1 MHFRL
6 LIILLLINLFYAQSL
21 YKSSVGIGYDSYSA
35 KSISL
40 ASTSSATDRSA
51 FCISINP
58 SNMSL
63 DNKGGLSIISS
74 YQGKYNTERRSLVV
88 KDFFGD
94 YLAEADYVKNSSIF
108 NSLMIGVKY
117 NLKTKLINLS
127 TGLSAVPFNIFNYNY
142 EEEVRGQLESEDG
155 SIFSRDPL
163 LGYHVLDSKGTQNLY
178 SIGSSLKIKLMKN
191 VVTSIGYGYNM
202 LDEST
207 VNERVYVDTLVSQDN
222 IELAL
227 IDPYDVDYSLGDTFF
242 PSYGFNLRLKR
253 TLLNFSF
260 QDGAIINRT
269 INDDDSSALYLY
281 LLELTNLYGQ
291 EELAT
296 YYFVD
301 YFLLKVHDEIHK
313 PKKYN
318 VSLAI
323 LDKEKL
329 GFNFILNYEKN
340 EYDKDYPLSTYER
353 YSIAIEHFGFNKLPL
368 RFGIQYSQ
376 SPFKPYITSITSF
389 SIGSGFQAHKNLI
402 LDYAFNFKHTDY
414 HFPDLFPV
422 ENEYRPDLDIVN
434 DIETNFIITMNYN
447 F

>member
-6 LIILLLINLFYAQSL
+6 LIILLLVNLFHAQSL

-40 ASTSSATDRSA
+40 GSTSSTTDRSA

-63 DNKGGLSIISS
+63 DTKGGLSIISS

-108 NSLMIGVKY
+108 NSLMIGIKY
-117 NLKTKLINLS
+117 NLKTKFINLS

-191 VVTSIGYGYNM
+191 VVTSIGYGYNI
-202 LDEST
+202 L
-207 VNERVYVDTLVSQDN
+207 NEATISEKVYVDTLVSEDN

-227 IDPYDVDYSLGDTFF
+227 IDPYDVDYSLRDTFF

-260 QDGAIINRT
+260 QDGVVIERSIS
-269 INDDDSSALYLY
+269 DDDYSDLISYY
-281 LLELTNLYGQ
+281 SNLTSLYGDNW
-291 EELAT
+291 LAT
-296 YYFVD
+296 YYFSN
-301 YFLLKVHDEIHK
+301 YFALKIYNEIHK

-318 VSLAI
+318 ISLAI
-323 LDKEKL
+323 LDKDKL
-329 GFNFILNYEKN
+329 GFNFVINYEKN

-353 YSIAIEHFGFNKLPL
+353 YSIAIEHFGFNELPL

-389 SIGSGFQAHKNLI
+389 SIGSGFQPHKNLI
-402 LDYAFNFKHTDY
+402 LDYAVNFKHTSY

-434 DIETNFIITMNYN
+434 DTETNFIITMNYN